1 MVSTYTVEILAIV
14 LVWQSLI
21 FAALFLGIHHNADDY
36 PKKFIAWFML
46 ANAGYFSITWL
57 SYFGHIAVLRYVY
70 PLAMPLLICHLPFFY
85 WYVRA
90 LTGVGFKVEG
100 KQWLH
105 LLPALIILL
114 LQMSFFILPDYQAVQ
129 FLAKGFLSGN
139 YSGMQAFLISMNR
152 VSFYGILSL
161 QFVYYIMKY
170 RRVLRVH
177 RNSIAN
183 VFSYTE
189 NIDLKWL
196 HTLMI
201 GILLFF
207 VGNDLS
213 YIVGLH
219 YHLFSALFFSMGMIA
234 INFYIGYHSLTQNVV
249 VNKLYATGIAAK
261 TGNAA
266 DGVLRQSADINVSE
280 DGEAPRYKRSALKT
294 DMRARI
300 IQRLSHVMRDE
311 ELFTDTKL
319 SIDDVAQRLGISSK
333 YLSQSIN
340 EAYNRNF
347 YIYVNELRVDKA
359 KDFLRTESHSNFSIE
374 GIARQVGFQSKSSFY
389 IAFKRITG
397 LTPSAFRDMVEENA
411 GKEPDKAIQ
420 EKGANPG

>member
-1 MVSTYTVEILAIV
+1 MISTFTVEILAIV
-14 LVWQSLI
+14 LVWQALV
-21 FAALFLGIHHNADDY
+21 FAALFLGIHYSADNY

-46 ANAGYFSITWL
+46 ANAGYFGITWL
-57 SYFGHIAVLRYVY
+57 AYFGHVAILRYVY
-70 PLAMPLLICHLPFFY
+70 PFAMPLLLCHLPFFY

-90 LTGVGFKVEG
+90 LTGVHFRVNG

-105 LLPALIILL
+105 LLPAIVILL
-114 LQMSFFILPDYQAVQ
+114 LQSTFFLIPDNQAVR
-129 FLAKGFLSGN
+129 FLEKGLIMGQ
-139 YSGMQAFLISMNR
+139 YSNMQTFLIGMNR
-152 VSFYGILSL
+152 LAFYGILTF

-177 RNSIAN
+177 RSSIAN
-183 VFSYTE
+183 VYSYTE

-213 YIVGLH
+213 YIVGLK
-219 YHLFSALFFSMGMIA
+219 YHLFSALFFSLGMIA
-234 INFYIGYHSLTQNVV
+234 INFYIGYHSLLQSEVT
-249 VNKLYATGIAAK
+249 NKVYATGIAGKVALQVEANRQPQGED
-261 TGNAA
+261 TGNE
-266 DGVLRQSADINVSE
+266 DSE
-280 DGEAPRYKRSALKT
+280 LPRYKRSALKT
-294 DMRARI
+294 DVRTKI
-300 IQRLSHVMRDE
+300 IQKLDRVMHEE

-319 SIDDVAQRLGISSK
+319 SIDDVAQRLGINSK

-347 YIYVNELRVDKA
+347 YIYVNELRVEKA
-359 KDFLRTESHSNFSIE
+359 KTYLRTEAHANFSIE

-397 LTPSAFRDMVEENA
+397 LTPSAFRDMVGDSTGN
-411 GKEPDKAIQ
+411 EPDESMQ
-420 EKGANPG
+420 EEIVSPG

>member
-1 MVSTYTVEILAIV
+1 MISNFTVEILAIV

-21 FAALFLGIHHNADDY
+21 FAALFMGIHYNTDNY

-46 ANAGYFSITWL
+46 ANAGYFGITWL
-57 SYFGHIAVLRYVY
+57 AYFGHTPELRYVY
-70 PLAMPLLICHLPFFY
+70 PLAMPLLLCHLPVFY
-85 WYVRA
+85 WYIRA
-90 LTGVGFKVEG
+90 LTGVGFRVEG

-105 LLPALIILL
+105 LLPALIVLL
-114 LQMSFFILPDYQAVQ
+114 LQMAFFLMPDNQATR
-129 FLAKGFLSGN
+129 FLENGPLMGQYAN
-139 YSGMQAFLISMNR
+139 MQNFLIGMNR
-152 VSFYGILSL
+152 VSFYGILTF
-161 QFVYYIMKY
+161 QFLYYIMKY

-177 RNSIAN
+177 RNSIEN

-207 VGNDLS
+207 VGNDLT
-213 YIVGLH
+213 YIIGLN
-219 YHLFSALFFSMGMIA
+219 YHSFSALFFSMGMIA
-234 INFYIGYHSLTQNVV
+234 INFYIGYHSLVQRQVIHKV
-249 VNKLYATGIAAK
+249 YAKGIARKVSSPAEEVQQESDRH
-261 TGNAA
+261 T
-266 DGVLRQSADINVSE
+266 SADDSE
-280 DGEAPRYKRSALKT
+280 STRYKRSSLKT
-294 DMRARI
+294 DVRAKIIHRLDRI
-300 IQRLSHVMRDE
+300 MQEE

-319 SIDDVAQRLGISSK
+319 SIDDVAQRLGINSK

-347 YIYVNELRVDKA
+347 YIYVNELRVEKA
-359 KDFLRTESHSNFSIE
+359 KSYLLVESHANYSIE

-397 LTPSAFRDMVEENA
+397 LTPSAFRDMIVENA
-411 GKEPDKAIQ
+411 GKEPGNKMHEELA
-420 EKGANPG
+420 APS